1 MLSIIFELSSIEASY
16 SWFPEKTHILFCVLC
31 WTISSFIF
39 VYTGPQFLE
48 QGILQNL
55 DFNFGENYSDIP
67 SSIPVELW
75 KAHTIKF
82 LHNSVI
88 KYEF

>member
-1 MLSIIFELSSIEASY
+1 MLPIIFELSSIEASH
-16 SWFPEKTHILFCVLC
+16 SCFPEKTLILFCVLY

-48 QGILQNL
+48 QGILQDL

-67 SSIPVELW
+67 FSIPVGLW
-75 KAHTIKF
+75 KAI
-82 LHNSVI
+82 
-88 KYEF
+88 